1 MNFRTIL
8 TGLGLMEGDWE
19 ARRDSAAKINLIEPV
34 LEGILQLF
42 FQSIILYII
51 YGPGTSSFQ
60 SKS

>member
-1 MNFRTIL
+1 
-8 TGLGLMEGDWE
+8 MEGDWE

>member
-19 ARRDSAAKINLIEPV
+19 VRRDSAAKINLIEPV